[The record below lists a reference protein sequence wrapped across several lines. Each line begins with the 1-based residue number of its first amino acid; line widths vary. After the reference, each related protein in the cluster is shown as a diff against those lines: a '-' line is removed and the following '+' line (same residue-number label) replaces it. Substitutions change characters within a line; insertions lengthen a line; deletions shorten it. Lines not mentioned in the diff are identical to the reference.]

1 MYALSPWILRASCG
15 VHDIKV
21 RKKTEEARSYVFGQ
35 PEAVPILLRVLEMEL
50 LVQLK
55 LQPSAHTSVLLVE
68 GIADLWGIISGID
81 CNFCREWSYLNYF
94 G

>member
-1 MYALSPWILRASCG
+1 MYALSPWILRASCD

-21 RKKTEEARSYVFGQ
+21 RKTEEARSYVFGQ
-35 PEAVPILLRVLEMEL
+35 PEAVPILLRVLKMEL

-68 GIADLWGIISGID
+68 RITDLCGDYFRID
-81 CNFCREWSYLNYF
+81 CNSCREWSHLDDF